1 MHFQFEVSSP
11 LAASSANSGALPAGS
26 STDLLQQMLDV
37 QREQVQLLRQLAA
50 AHDSGSRWKSFL
62 SRWRDDYGELP
73 VACKQVLPHLERA
86 YIALIAELTESLR
99 QQDERP
105 LDNDFALSEFLD
117 RYGMRLSQLAGL
129 LSLVGPLADLA
140 PAPEESK

>member
-11 LAASSANSGALPAGS
+11 LAASSANSGGLPAGS

-73 VACKQVLPHLERA
+73 AACKQVLPHLERA

>member
-11 LAASSANSGALPAGS
+11 LAASSANSGGLPAGS
-26 STDLLQQMLDV
+26 WTDLLQQMLDV

-73 VACKQVLPHLERA
+73 AACKQVLPHLERA

-99 QQDERP
+99 QQDDRP

-117 RYGMRLSQLAGL
+117 RYGMRLSQL
-129 LSLVGPLADLA
+129 
-140 PAPEESK
+140 